1 MGMKMP
7 EGVNPNLQAMQGGVV
22 ESFFASLLDSKT
34 PLLEKYRAYDLYN
47 KGKEEELTRYE
58 FEKKANFMSKIRW
71 LAHVIT
77 DEYAVI
83 EGINEEDE
91 HIFKWMLKSASLN
104 DHYTISNAV
113 YRSFDEALFSV
124 IVYKYSELENTYLL
138 MQSIGMKPNN
148 YEINKVKGYIKNEKA

>member
-7 EGVNPNLQAMQGGVV
+7 EGVNPNIQSMQGGVV

-83 EGINEEDE
+83 EGINEEDN
-91 HIFKWMLKSASLN
+91 HIFKWMLKSPDLN
-104 DHYTISNAV
+104 GHYTISNVV
-113 YRSFDEALFSV
+113 YQSFDEALLAV
-124 IVYKYSELENTYLL
+124 IVYKYSGLEDTYML
-138 MQSIGMKPNN
+138 MQGIGMKSNN
-148 YEINKVKGYIKNEKA
+148 YEINKVKGYIKK

>member
-7 EGVNPNLQAMQGGVV
+7 EGVNPNIQSMQGGVV

-47 KGKEEELTRYE
+47 KGKEDELNRYE

-77 DEYAVI
+77 SEYAVI
-83 EGINEEDE
+83 EGINEEDN
-91 HIFKWMLKSASLN
+91 HIFKWMLKSPDL
-104 DHYTISNAV
+104 DGHYTISNVV
-113 YRSFDEALFSV
+113 YQSFDEALLAV
-124 IVYKYSELENTYLL
+124 IVYKYSGMNDTYLL
-138 MQSIGMKPNN
+138 MQGIGMKSNN
-148 YEINKVKGYIKNEKA
+148 YEINKVKGYIKK

>member
-7 EGVNPNLQAMQGGVV
+7 EGVNPNIQSMQGGVV

-47 KGKEEELTRYE
+47 KGKENELTRYE

-77 DEYAVI
+77 SEYAVI
-83 EGINEEDE
+83 EGINEEDN
-91 HIFKWMLKSASLN
+91 HIFKWMLKSPDLN
-104 DHYTISNAV
+104 DHYIISNVV
-113 YRSFDEALFSV
+113 YQSFDEALLAV
-124 IVYKYSELENTYLL
+124 IVYKYSGMEDTYML
-138 MQSIGMKPNN
+138 MQGIGMKSNN
-148 YEINKVKGYIKNEKA
+148 YEINKVKGYIKK

>member
-1 MGMKMP
+1 MKMP
-7 EGVNPNLQAMQGGVV
+7 EGVNPNIQSMQGGVV

-77 DEYAVI
+77 SEYAVI

-91 HIFKWMLKSASLN
+91 HLFKWMLRSPNINEQYSIS
-104 DHYTISNAV
+104 DTI
-113 YRSFDEALFSV
+113 YQSFDEALLAV
-124 IVYKYSELENTYLL
+124 IVYKYSNMEDIYML

-148 YEINKVKGYIKNEKA
+148 YEINKVKGYIKK

>member
-7 EGVNPNLQAMQGGVV
+7 EGVNPNIQSMQGGVV

-47 KGKEEELTRYE
+47 KGKEDELNRYE

-77 DEYAVI
+77 SEYAVI
-83 EGINEEDE
+83 EGINEEDN
-91 HIFKWMLKSASLN
+91 HIFKWMLKSPDLEG
-104 DHYTISNAV
+104 HYTISNVV
-113 YRSFDEALFSV
+113 YQSFDEALLAV
-124 IVYKYSELENTYLL
+124 IVYKYSGMEDTYLL
-138 MQSIGMKPNN
+138 MQGIGMKSNN
-148 YEINKVKGYIKNEKA
+148 YEINKVKGYIKK

>member
-7 EGVNPNLQAMQGGVV
+7 EGVNPNIQSMQGGVV

-77 DEYAVI
+77 SEYAVI
-83 EGINEEDE
+83 EGINEEDN
-91 HIFKWMLKSASLN
+91 HIFKWMLKSSDLN
-104 DHYTISNAV
+104 DHYIISNVV
-113 YRSFDEALFSV
+113 YQSFDEALLAV
-124 IVYKYSELENTYLL
+124 IVYKYSGMEDTYML
-138 MQSIGMKPNN
+138 MQGIGMKSNN
-148 YEINKVKGYIKNEKA
+148 YEINKVKGYIKK

>member
-7 EGVNPNLQAMQGGVV
+7 EGVNPNIQSMQGGVV

-58 FEKKANFMSKIRW
+58 FEKKANFLSKIRW

-77 DEYAVI
+77 SEYAVI
-83 EGINEEDE
+83 EGINEENE
-91 HIFKWMLKSASLN
+91 HIFKWMLKN
-104 DHYTISNAV
+104 PNFKDNYTISNAV
-113 YRSFDEALFSV
+113 YRSFDEALFGV
-124 IVYKYSELENTYLL
+124 IVYKYSETENIWLL
-138 MQSIGMKPNN
+138 MQGIGMKPNN
-148 YEINKVKGYIKNEKA
+148 YKMNIAKGYIKNEKA

>member
-7 EGVNPNLQAMQGGVV
+7 EGVNPNIQSMQGGVV

-83 EGINEEDE
+83 EGIK
-91 HIFKWMLKSASLN
+91 HIFKWMLKNPSLK
-104 DHYTISNAV
+104 DHYIISNNV
-113 YRSFDEALFSV
+113 YWSFDEALFAV
-124 IVYKYSELENTYLL
+124 ITYKYSEMEDTYLL

-148 YEINKVKGYIKNEKA
+148 YKMNIAKGYIKNEKA